1 MAIKTG
7 KCPRCEAKFPNTK
20 IGRIQLLSHWAKLQK
35 QGEPAHI
42 SDSKVD

>member
-20 IGRIQLLSHWAKLQK
+20 MGRIQLLSHWAKLQK

-42 SDSKVD
+42 SDCKVD